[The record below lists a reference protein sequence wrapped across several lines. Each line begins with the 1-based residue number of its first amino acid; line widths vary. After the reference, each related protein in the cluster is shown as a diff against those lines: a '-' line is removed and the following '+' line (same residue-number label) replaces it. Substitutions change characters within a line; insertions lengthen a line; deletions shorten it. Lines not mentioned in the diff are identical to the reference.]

1 MNEIEKNNVQRWKK
15 KETKKKKVSKKQKR
29 SPSIQTINRSNEP
42 PDSCTSYRI
51 ASNRSKIKT
60 QENP

>member
-1 MNEIEKNNVQRWKK
+1 MYKDGKRKKQR
-15 KETKKKKVSKKQKR
+15 KKKVSKKQKK

-60 QENP
+60 RENP

>member
-1 MNEIEKNNVQRWKK
+1 MYKDGKRKKQR
-15 KETKKKKVSKKQKR
+15 KKKVSKKQKK